1 MKIRWCRICISNKTT
16 FIMQE
21 EINMAFESNQK
32 RTDRGARVI
41 KASPHSIYQAML
53 NAESVAAWRPP
64 TGMKAEVY
72 TFEPREGGIYRMAFI
87 YKDKAI
93 AGKTKENADV
103 FEGKFVEL
111 VPDKRVVEAVVFE
124 SEDPAFAGTMTI
136 TTTLTPVEGGTEVS
150 IICSD
155 VPNGIKEED
164 HQEGIKSTL
173 ENLAKFTEES

>member
-1 MKIRWCRICISNKTT
+1 MEIRWCRICISNKTT

-41 KASPHSIYQAML
+41 KASPHTIYRAML